1 MEEKIY
7 AFVSADN
14 VQNEAQSTKKKKTNK
29 KIQQKQNTGNK
40 QSCEQA
46 KAIIIQ

>member
-14 VQNEAQSTKKKKTNK
+14 VQNEAQSTKKKKKQTKKSNK
-29 KIQQKQNTGNK
+29 NKTQEINRAANKRKQ
-40 QSCEQA
+40 
-46 KAIIIQ
+46 